1 MFLGSVQCARYYQLS
16 EEGNFM
22 QKHFLKLI
30 AVVFC
35 VSLMVGCNEEAKL
48 KKATPKEADALARE
62 FISSLNKKNLDKA
75 EKLIEPTVRA
85 EAKPKLKSLGDLLSV
100 SAPQEVK
107 IIGVRGQKQGDQRLI
122 QLNYQIYFDKAW
134 VVASIAVIE
143 TPKDRYIFSVR
154 MDPLKDS
161 LENLYVFKFFG
172 KSIIHYLT
180 LLVAIVIP
188 LFILYALAQCVRLPG
203 KMKWIWVPFI
213 ILGFVSF
220 HLDWMT
226 GRAAIQLI
234 SVQIFGVAAAK
245 QKYGPLILSVS
256 LPIGAVAFFI
266 VQFFKKSRKKSPAPL

>member
-1 MFLGSVQCARYYQLS
+1 MH
-16 EEGNFM
+16 
-22 QKHFLKLI
+22 KHFLKLI

-35 VSLMVGCNEEAKL
+35 VTLMTGCNEEAKL
-48 KKATPKEADALARE
+48 KKATPKEADTLARE

-75 EKLIEPTVRA
+75 EKLIDPTVRA
-85 EAKPKLKSLGDLLSV
+85 EAKPKLKPLGDLLGV

-143 TPKDRYIFSVR
+143 TPKGRYIFSVR

-161 LENLYVFKFFG
+161 LENLYKVNFFG
-172 KSIIHYLT
+172 KSIMHYLT
-180 LLVAIVIP
+180 LILAIVIP
-188 LFILYALAQCVRLPG
+188 LFILYCLVQCVRLPG
-203 KMKWIWVPFI
+203 KLKWIWIPFI
-213 ILGFVSF
+213 VVGFVSF

-226 GRAAIQLI
+226 GRAFLQVI
-234 SVQIFGVAAAK
+234 SFQIFGVAAAK

-256 LPIGAVAFFI
+256 LPIGALAFF
-266 VQFFKKSRKKSPAPL
+266 VSQFFKKKKKISPPSL